1 MSADSDSTLRPAAR
15 RYAEALTAAA
25 DAESRIEALT
35 ERLAEE
41 EFHRSVAEHEADQMR
56 ARLDLG
62 DHQIICSTD
71 DPPVEAA
78 ALLDL
83 SDGRAWVRAKING
96 APDGDMWINAA
107 SSERGQMRYEWPFE
121 GGPFIVLPHEWEL
134 SRINRAV
141 RELEEERDAAHEAM
155 RSCVG
160 YYDPTG
166 PRWGRSSIA
175 DAFNRIYAAWS
186 ARSAEQGQRF
196 QEAIDANRVL
206 ERRVEALTAEIESF
220 GPQGG
225 AS

>member
-1 MSADSDSTLRPAAR
+1 
-15 RYAEALTAAA
+15 
-25 DAESRIEALT
+25 
-35 ERLAEE
+35 
-41 EFHRSVAEHEADQMR
+41 
-56 ARLDLG
+56 
-62 DHQIICSTD
+62 
-71 DPPVEAA
+71 
-78 ALLDL
+78 
-83 SDGRAWVRAKING
+83 
-96 APDGDMWINAA
+96 MWINAA

-121 GGPFIVLPHEWEL
+121 GGPFIVLPYEWEL

-141 RELEEERDAAHEAM
+141 REMEEERDAAHAAM
-155 RSCVG
+155 RSCAG
-160 YYDPTG
+160 YYDPAGSPWTR
-166 PRWGRSSIA
+166 PSIA